1 MKIMKITLKNL
12 NSLAGTWVI
21 DLSHPAYS
29 DDGIFAITGPTGA
42 GKTTILDAVSLALFG
57 RTPRLSRISTSTNE
71 IMHRQAADCAAEVE
85 YATATGTYRCTWA
98 QERAYRK
105 TDGNLQPP
113 RHEIADAD
121 TDEILATKKR
131 EVQQLVEE
139 SCGMDYER
147 FTRSVMLA
155 QGAFAAFLHASPDER
170 SPLLEQITG
179 TEIYSDISIAVHART
194 RSEREQLAVLTAEA
208 DGIELL
214 SPEER
219 KRLEEALT
227 DLEATGASLR
237 ERIAAVREGI
247 AWHRDM
253 ARIAGELC
261 TIATERADLTEQT
274 ARAQEGLSR
283 LETGVRAAA
292 LQGDYRSL
300 ATLRA
305 AQEYEQ
311 KALERHREALP
322 VLREARVVAESEV
335 ANQQNILAQAR
346 AAATAMVPILQ
357 EARDLD
363 LRIQA
368 ASGRL
373 NERDQAFMDEH
384 NEWTLAAA
392 ALRHVRASGIPTC
405 IDGES
410 GAFLAGHG
418 ITAAPAETYATL
430 SKAADA
436 LLAIPQNDIAGDD
449 AVDALKETCDDAENH
464 MEALQEDLAAVP
476 AFRDPGGVRREQA
489 AAREAKTRLT
499 VLLEDLDRSQQDH
512 DRRAELAVRIRN
524 TQREGNDHAAAL
536 IVCLERSNDKQRLL
550 SQMEENARNLALIK
564 NYEKERR
571 HLSEGDACPLCG
583 ATSHPFVI
591 GDRVL
596 PRDGTEEMQEEQEA
610 LTRLREKET
619 ELRTAIARSESTLE
633 AARQEQAAIDAR
645 AETAERVWTAV
656 CREYGLDAG
665 ATDRRAAV
673 LSALQERDE
682 QFSRLDAAERG
693 VAACTHL
700 LRGTEALILRCR
712 AAVASRQKMTTSALR
727 RAEAAEDL
735 ATLRDQRRSLP
746 LTSDP
751 ATEEDRLSR
760 EILMAEQALEK
771 AREGH
776 MAAMHAITGHE
787 GEIRTLETAVSAR
800 GEEIAETETTFSGM
814 LRDAGFAG
822 EEAFVSALLSTGE
835 KTALEAERS
844 RLATWAAGLDA
855 RAQKATAEREAH
867 VRCNPPGADAAS
879 LQEDLAALT
888 TAHEENAASIG
899 GVRQQLSRDE
909 RERTRSGEQQRRI
922 ECQRAETDR
931 WEQLHTLIGSSD
943 GKKFRNYA
951 QGLTFERMVAGA
963 NRQLGMMSDRY
974 ILTRSLETPLDLS
987 VIDNYQG
994 GRIRSTRNLS
1004 GGESFLVS
1012 LALALGLASMA
1023 SGRVRVDSLFLD
1035 EGFGTLDDDAL
1046 EMALATLTT
1055 LRDQGKLIGVISH
1068 VPALKERIATTIS
1081 VQRSGGGTSV
1091 LEGPGILR
1099 LQT

>member
-1 MKIMKITLKNL
+1 MKILKITLKNL

-85 YATATGTYRCTWA
+85 YTTATGTYRCTWA

-113 RHEIADAD
+113 RHEIADAA
-121 TDEILATKKR
+121 TGEILATKKR

-194 RSEREQLAVLTAEA
+194 RREREQLAVLTAEA
-208 DGIELL
+208 DGTTLL

-219 KRLEEALT
+219 ERLEQEHT
-227 DLEATGASLR
+227 DLVATGASLR

-261 TIATERADLTEQT
+261 NIATEQADLTEQT
-274 ARAQEGLSR
+274 AQAQEGLLR

-305 AQEYEQ
+305 AQESDHMT
-311 KALERHREALP
+311 LERNREALP
-322 VLREARVVAESEV
+322 ALREAGVMAESDV
-335 ANQQNILAQAR
+335 TNQRNVLTQAQA
-346 AAATAMVPILQ
+346 AAKAMAPILQ
-357 EARDLD
+357 EGRDLD

-373 NERDQAFMDEH
+373 NERDQAFRDEQDG
-384 NEWTLAAA
+384 WTQAAA
-392 ALRHVRASGIPTC
+392 DLRHVRASGVPAGIG
-405 IDGES
+405 GES
-410 GAFLAGHG
+410 EAFLIGHG
-418 ITAAPAETYATL
+418 IAAAPAETYNAL
-430 SKAADA
+430 SMAADA
-436 LLAIPQNDIAGDD
+436 LLAIPYDKADGDAGN
-449 AVDALKETCDDAENH
+449 ALKGACDDAEYH
-464 MEALQEDLAAVP
+464 MEALHGSLADIP
-476 AFRDPGGVRREQA
+476 AFRDPTAIRREQA

-499 VLLEDLDRSQQDH
+499 VLLEGLDHSQQDR
-512 DRRAELAVRIRN
+512 DRRTELAVRIRD
-524 TQREGNDHAAAL
+524 TESEKNDYAAAL
-536 IVCLERSNDKQRLL
+536 VVCLERRNDKQRLL
-550 SQMEENARNLALIK
+550 RQMEENARNVALIK

-583 ATSHPFVI
+583 ATSHPFVTS
-591 GDRVL
+591 GRVL

-619 ELRTAIARSESTLE
+619 ELRTTIARSESILE

-645 AETAERVWTAV
+645 AETAERAWAAV
-656 CREYGLDAG
+656 CREDRLDA
-665 ATDRRAAV
+665 AAPDRRAVV
-673 LSALQERDE
+673 LSALRERDE
-682 QFSRLDAAERG
+682 QLSLLDAAERG

-700 LRGTEALILRCR
+700 LRGTETLILRGR
-712 AAVASRQKMTTSALR
+712 QAVASRQKMTTSALR

-735 ATLRDQRRSLP
+735 ANLQDLRRSLP
-746 LTSDP
+746 LKSDP
-751 ATEEDRLSR
+751 ATEEERLSR
-760 EILMAEQALEK
+760 EIHMAEQALEK
-771 AREGH
+771 ARDAH
-776 MAAMHAITGHE
+776 MAAMHVITGHE
-787 GEIRTLETAVSAR
+787 GEIRTLETALSTR
-800 GEEIAETETTFSGM
+800 GEEIAEAETTFAGM

-822 EEAFVSALLSTGE
+822 EEAFVSALLSPGE
-835 KTALEAERS
+835 NAALEADRN
-844 RLATWAAGLDA
+844 RLAAWAAGLDA
-855 RAQKATAEREAH
+855 RAQSATAEREALLQ
-867 VRCNPPGADAAS
+867 CNRPAADAAS
-879 LQEDLAALT
+879 LQEELAALT
-888 TAHEENAASIG
+888 TANEKNATSIG

-909 RERTRSGEQQRRI
+909 QERARSREQQRRI

-951 QGLTFERMVAGA
+951 QGLTFERMVAAA
-963 NRQLGMMSDRY
+963 NRQLTAMSDRY
-974 ILTRSLETPLDLS
+974 ILTRSPDTPLELS

-994 GRIRSTRNLS
+994 GRVRSTRNLS

-1012 LALALGLASMA
+1012 LALALGLASMT

-1035 EGFGTLDDDAL
+1035 EGFGTLDEDAL

-1068 VPALKERIATTIS
+1068 VPALKERIGTAIS
-1081 VQRSGGGTSV
+1081 VRRSGGGTSV
-1091 LEGPGILR
+1091 LEGPGITRLR
-1099 LQT
+1099 T